1 MRDSVEA
8 VHDLVAN
15 VSPSDASETE
25 HISSTLRWLEA
36 TDDVFRRTKP
46 AIPDRHLVSYVVLL
60 EHDTF
65 DVLLVDHVNS
75 GLFLPPGGHV
85 EPDEHPAET
94 ARRECREE
102 LGIEVSLAGNG
113 VNPTFLTVT
122 KTIGLDPGHTD
133 VSLWFIG
140 EGSQRLRLTVDEVEF
155 HGARWWSAEEVAA
168 TNKEVFDPHFH
179 RFWRKAF
186 SMR

>member
-8 VHDLVAN
+8 VHELVATI
-15 VSPSDASETE
+15 SPLDALETE
-25 HISSTLRWLEA
+25 HISSTLGWLEA
-36 TDDVFRRTKP
+36 TDDVFRRSKP
-46 AIPDRHLVSYVVLL
+46 AVPARHLVSYLVLL
-60 EHDTF
+60 DHDNF

-102 LGIEVSLAGNG
+102 LGIDVSLAGNG
-113 VNPTFLTVT
+113 GSPAFLTVT

-140 EGSQRLRLTVDEVEF
+140 EGSRRLRLTIDEDEF
-155 HGARWWSAEEVAA
+155 LGARWWSAEEVAS
-168 TNKEVFDPHFH
+168 TKKEVFDPHFH
-179 RFWRKAF
+179 RFLRKAL